1 MINELDLKLFNLK
14 MKYMHVKYEEVL
26 LSEEY

>member
-14 MKYMHVKYEEVL
+14 MKYMYVKYEEVFL
-26 LSEEY
+26 FEEY